1 MADAG
6 PRQMIDQRRHTLARE
21 HVHDFDARLHPLL
34 GISIERDLHPRLLHQ
49 DHVAS
54 EVADDEQRLG
64 ARIDHEAG
72 MADRVPRGVHRL
84 HAGNDLLAVFVEHD
98 AIPIGEEVLLGGKRR
113 TFRGG
118 AEPLSSVQNSR
129 SACAMWVC
137 AFGKLRLPSADMI
150 PPTWS
155 ICAWVGMTWSMSLG
169 SIPDCL
175 RLVTSR
181 PIASLRLTELIPVSN
196 SASLSPVLITSAF
209 WSSTTLSAGRKWSL
223 IIWPSSSAVGPRKVR
238 EAGPIASGPSDT
250 TVASMLPILKR

>member
-1 MADAG
+1 MTDAG
-6 PRQMIDQRRHTLARE
+6 PRQMVDQRRHTLARE

-49 DHVAS
+49 DHVVS

-72 MADRVPRGVHRL
+72 MPDRVPRGVHRL

-98 AIPIGEEVLLGGKRR
+98 AIPVGEEVLLGGERR

-118 AEPLSSVQNSR
+118 AEPLVVGPELQIR
-129 SACAMWVC
+129 
-137 AFGKLRLPSADMI
+137 LRDVDLRVREIAAAVRRHDTADMV
-150 PPTWS
+150 
-155 ICAWVGMTWSMSLG
+155 VGMTWSMSLG

-196 SASLSPVLITSAF
+196 SASLSPVLITSTF
-209 WSSTTLSAGRKWSL
+209 WSSTTLSAGRK
-223 IIWPSSSAVGPRKVR
+223 
-238 EAGPIASGPSDT
+238 
-250 TVASMLPILKR
+250 

>member
-21 HVHDFDARLHPLL
+21 HVHDFDARFHPLL

-49 DHVAS
+49 DHVMS

-72 MADRVPRGVHRL
+72 MADRVPRGMHRL

-98 AIPIGEEVLLGGKRR
+98 AIGRR
-113 TFRGG
+113 FFLAAS
-118 AEPLSSVQNSR
+118 AEPSAGVPSRLSSVQNSR
-129 SACAMWVC
+129 SACEIWIC
-137 AFGKLRLPSADMI
+137 AFGKLRLPSADMM
-150 PPTWS
+150 PPIWS
-155 ICAWVGMTWSMSLG
+155 MCAWVGMTSSMSLG

-196 SASLSPVLITSAF
+196 SASLSPVLITSTF
-209 WSSTTLSAGRKWSL
+209 WSSTTLSAGRK
-223 IIWPSSSAVGPRKVR
+223 
-238 EAGPIASGPSDT
+238 
-250 TVASMLPILKR
+250 

>member
-49 DHVAS
+49 DHVMS
-54 EVADDEQRLG
+54 EVPDDKQRLG

-84 HAGNDLLAVFVEHD
+84 HAGNDLLAVLVEHD
-98 AIPIGEEVLLGGKRR
+98 AIPVGEEILLGSEHR

-118 AEPLSSVQNSR
+118 AEPLVIGPELEVR
-129 SACAMWVC
+129 
-137 AFGKLRLPSADMI
+137 LRDMDLRVREI
-150 PPTWS
+150 TAAVRRHDTAIWS
-155 ICAWVGMTWSMSLG
+155 MCAWVGMTSSMSLG

-196 SASLSPVLITSAF
+196 SASLSPVLITSTF
-209 WSSTTLSAGRKWSL
+209 WSSTTLSAGRK
-223 IIWPSSSAVGPRKVR
+223 
-238 EAGPIASGPSDT
+238 
-250 TVASMLPILKR
+250 